1 MPSFRHN
8 GHRIAYSE
16 FGSGPRTCVLVHGL
30 LLSRLMHE
38 PLARDLAARGNRVVT
53 IDLLGHGA
61 SDRPREPWNY
71 SIPGCAEQ
79 VVGLLDHLELDEAVI
94 LGTSLGANTA
104 LEVCL
109 LAPGRVRGMVVEMP
123 VLDHALIACVVA
135 FTPLLVGLTAG
146 EPLLRVLARAA
157 RLVPRRL
164 LPLYGNVLLDTV
176 RQEPGPS
183 GAVMQG
189 LFFGR
194 VAPHPEQRRAMQ
206 APALVIGHRRDPIH
220 PLTDAGMLADELP
233 NARLLEA
240 DSIIELRV
248 APARLTD
255 EIAGFLDACW
265 KPARR
270 AGRRRR
276 ATAS

>member
-1 MPSFRHN
+1 
-8 GHRIAYSE
+8 
-16 FGSGPRTCVLVHGL
+16 
-30 LLSRLMHE
+30 MHE

-109 LAPGRVRGMVVEMP
+109 LAPSRVRGMVVEMP

-146 EPLLRVLARAA
+146 EPLLRVVAQVA

-176 RQEPGPS
+176 RQDPGPS

-189 LFFGR
+189 LFFG
-194 VAPHPEQRRAMQ
+194 
-206 APALVIGHRRDPIH
+206 
-220 PLTDAGMLADELP
+220 
-233 NARLLEA
+233 
-240 DSIIELRV
+240 RV

>member
-1 MPSFRHN
+1 MPAFRHN
-8 GHRIAYSE
+8 GHRIAYRE
-16 FGSGPRTCVLVHGL
+16 FGSGPRTCVLIHGL
-30 LLSRLMHE
+30 LLSQLMHE

-53 IDLLGHGA
+53 IDLLGHGL

-79 VVGLLDHLELDEAVI
+79 VVALLEHLGLDEAVI
-94 LGTSLGANTA
+94 GGMSLGANAA

-109 LAPGRVRGMVVEMP
+109 LAPERVRAMVIEMP

-135 FTPLLVGLTAG
+135 FTPLLIGLKLG
-146 EPLLRVLARAA
+146 EPLLKLVARAA
-157 RLVPRRL
+157 RAVPRRA

-183 GAVMQG
+183 GAVIEG

-194 VAPHPEQRRAMQ
+194 VAPHPEQRRTFE
-206 APALVIGHRRDPIH
+206 PPTLVIGHRRDPVH
-220 PLTDAGMLADELP
+220 ALSDAGMLADELP

-248 APARLTD
+248 RPERLTT
-255 EIAGFLDACW
+255 EIADFLDTCW

-270 AGRRRR
+270 ATGRRR
-276 ATAS
+276 ASAS